1 MMYRISVG
9 DKTFEVEIGEMKEG
23 IAQVNVNG
31 EPFQVVIENYGDIS
45 ADPAPSRPAPT
56 LAPSPPPK
64 SPSVTP
70 KAPASSPVRRDAPA
84 AVAAPAPA
92 PKKVAAKG
100 EITAPIPGRI
110 MDIKVKVGD
119 SVSAGQTVATM
130 EAMKMENNIASK
142 VAGVVA
148 EIRVQKDS
156 EVATGQVIMVIG

>member
-45 ADPAPSRPAPT
+45 ADPAPS
-56 LAPSPPPK
+56 PPPK

-70 KAPASSPVRRDAPA
+70 KAPAPSPVRRDAPA
-84 AVAAPAPA
+84 AVAAAAPA